1 MEAANQFL
9 KPNHSIVNAMQLTNF
24 SFLNSRM
31 DYLDSKAN
39 FKSAVQRISS
49 GSKMEGLRKDVG
61 AYSQRVN
68 ARLNQLHNN
77 SYKTNLQNTRSFL
90 EVQEQGLR
98 QVLDIYDRMDVLA
111 VKALDPTANPSD
123 RKLYDQE
130 FKSLSNQLSE
140 IMKRKF
146 NGEKLFNDTLVCG
159 GSKDIPLGQLDLV
172 GGKPDGVDHAVRSQS
187 VDVNAPGGTVTFRVN
202 SGRQGDTY
210 RVWMGDINVL
220 SLGAAFE
227 GPSNTH
233 DQQFDDPGFNYA
245 RSGWRTS
252 EGARGEDDD
261 LITVTFAPGE
271 KTTYTITPG
280 NSNDNNSSVD
290 RNTENLWDGSNW
302 LAPVAGDGISD
313 FNQFDLTTGKYVTQ
327 AGLHG
332 SSSRGNTTDSR
343 GTGVVITNDLPADFE
358 STTLTI
364 QLETESIG
372 IIYSKGDSANG
383 DADNSGTP
391 GVTFVPANYEKP
403 VTVNAN
409 GDKIFLDPKGFGVLD
424 GESPV
429 TGELH
434 TLSVY
439 NGAKDT
445 LDHLRGNPY
454 ANDSSKSYYGEEKCV
469 VSERLASVG
478 AEMSRIDKALESLE
492 RKAITDELTIS
503 RIEDADVAQE
513 ATNLATASIKTQMSA
528 QVMSKSTR
536 LKDILIPLTTDH
548 FRSSVLSA
556 KL

>member
-1 MEAANQFL
+1 
-9 KPNHSIVNAMQLTNF
+9 MQLTNF

-31 DYLDSKAN
+31 DYLDSQAN

-61 AYSQRVN
+61 AYSQGVN
-68 ARLNQLHNN
+68 ARLSQLHNN

-98 QVLDIYDRMDVLA
+98 EVLDIYDRMDVLA
-111 VKALDPTANPSD
+111 VKALDPTSSPSD

-130 FKSLSNQLSE
+130 FKSLSSQLGE

-172 GGKPDGVDHAVRSQS
+172 GGKPDDVKHAVRAQS
-187 VDVNAPGGTVTFRVN
+187 VDVNAPAGTVSFRIN

-210 RVWMGDINVL
+210 RVWMGDVNVL
-220 SLGAAFE
+220 SLGAPFL
-227 GPSNTH
+227 GPSGAH
-233 DQQFDDPGFNYA
+233 DQQFNDPDFIPGPNDYA
-245 RSGWRTS
+245 KSGWRTS
-252 EGARGEDDD
+252 RSANDDDDD
-261 LITVTFAPGE
+261 LLTVTFAPGE

-280 NSNDNNSSVD
+280 RSNDDNNSSD
-290 RNTENLWDGSNW
+290 RNTQNLWDGSNW
-302 LAPVAGDGISD
+302 LPPVAGDGISD

-332 SSSRGNTTDSR
+332 SSSSGTANNSN

-372 IIYSKGDSANG
+372 IIYSKGDSGNG

-409 GDKIFLDPKGFGVLD
+409 GDQIFLDPKGFGVLD

-434 TLSVY
+434 TLSGY

-454 ANDSSKSYYGEEKCV
+454 ANDPNKGYYGEEKCV
-469 VSERLASVG
+469 VNERLASVG

-492 RKAITDELTIS
+492 RKAITDELTIG
-503 RIEDADVAQE
+503 RIEDADIAQE
-513 ATNLATASIKTQMSA
+513 ATNLASASIKTQMSA

>member
-1 MEAANQFL
+1 MEGAKQFQFFR
-9 KPNHSIVNAMQLTNF
+9 KSTDNAMQLTNF

-31 DYLDSKAN
+31 DYLDSQSK

-61 AYSQRVN
+61 AYSQGVN

-77 SYKTNLQNTRSFL
+77 SYKTNLQNTRSYL

-130 FKSLSNQLSE
+130 FKSLSIQLSE

-146 NGEKLFNDTLVCG
+146 NGEKLYNDTLVCG

-172 GGKPDGVDHAVRSQS
+172 GGKPDGVTHAVRAQS
-187 VDVNAPGGTVTFRVN
+187 IDVNAPGGTVSFRVN
-202 SGRQGDTY
+202 SGRAGDIY
-210 RVWMGDINVL
+210 RVWMGDVNVL
-220 SLGAAFE
+220 SLGAVFE
-227 GPSNTH
+227 GPSGTN
-233 DQQFDDPGFNYA
+233 DQQFNDPSFDYA
-245 RSGWRTS
+245 NSGWRTS
-252 EGARGEDDD
+252 GSASGDDDD
-261 LITVTFAPGE
+261 LITVSFAPGE

-280 NSNDNNSSVD
+280 NSNDNNSSFN

-302 LAPVAGDGISD
+302 LAPIAGDGISD

-327 AGLHG
+327 AGLNG
-332 SSSRGNTTDSR
+332 SSSSGSSNGAS
-343 GTGVVITNDLPADFE
+343 GTGVVLTNDLPADFE

-364 QLETESIG
+364 QLETTSIG

-409 GDKIFLDPKGFGVLD
+409 GDQIFLDPKGFGVLD

-434 TLSVY
+434 TLSGY

-478 AEMSRIDKALESLE
+478 AEMSRIDKMLEDLD

-503 RIEDADVAQE
+503 RIEDADIARE
-513 ATNLATASIKTQMSA
+513 ATDLATSSIKTQMSA
-528 QVMSKSTR
+528 QVMAKSTR
-536 LKDILIPLTTDH
+536 LKNILIPLTTEH